1 MTALVEIRRLS
12 AAYGKIPV
20 IADASIEIERG
31 RCVALIGPNGAG
43 KSTLLKAVAGALLR
57 VGGSVKID
65 KVEYRGR
72 PTHQIVA
79 AGLVLVPEGRHVFAD
94 LSVAD
99 NLLLGSLRL
108 ADRRQHLEAQRRAV
122 LELFPRL
129 QERSTQRAGTLSG
142 GEQQMLAIGR
152 ALMSRPRVMLLDEPF
167 MGLAPLVVD
176 EIVKAI
182 ETLRNRDV
190 SLLIVEQKSEQ
201 VMDLCSRVYVMS
213 KGAIVLDSTPSDLRS
228 SSGILDAYFG
238 RSA

>member
-1 MTALVEIRRLS
+1 MTALLEIRRLS
-12 AAYGKIPV
+12 AAYGRVPV
-20 IADASIEIERG
+20 IADASMDVERG

-43 KSTLLKAVAGALLR
+43 KSTFLKAVAGALLK
-57 VGGSVKID
+57 VGGSIKID
-65 KVEYRGR
+65 GAEYCGR
-72 PTHQIVA
+72 PAHQIVS
-79 AGLVLVPEGRHVFAD
+79 AGLVLVPEGRHVFSD

-108 ADRRQHLEAQRRAV
+108 SERRRQLETQQRTV
-122 LELFPRL
+122 FELFPRL
-129 QERSTQRAGTLSG
+129 QERALQRAGTLSG

-152 ALMSRPRVMLLDEPF
+152 ALMSRPRIMLLDEPF

-182 ETLRNRDV
+182 EAMRDQNV

-213 KGAIVLDSTPSDLRS
+213 KGAIVLDSVPSELRG

>member
-1 MTALVEIRRLS
+1 MTALVEIRRLE
-12 AAYGKIPV
+12 AGYGRVPV

-43 KSTLLKAVAGALLR
+43 KSTFLKAIAGALLK
-57 VGGSVKID
+57 VSGSVKID
-65 KVEYRGR
+65 DVEYCTC
-72 PTHQIVA
+72 PTHEIVA

-94 LSVAD
+94 LNVAD

-108 ADRRQHLEAQRRAV
+108 GNRRQHLETQRRAV
-122 LELFPRL
+122 FQLFPRL
-129 QERSTQRAGTLSG
+129 QERSAQRAGTLSG

-152 ALMSRPRVMLLDEPF
+152 ALMSRPRIMLLDEPF
-167 MGLAPLVVD
+167 MGLAPLVID

-182 ETLRNRDV
+182 QTLRDQGV

-238 RSA
+238 RST